1 VNGKVGSSVA
11 GATALV
17 GALLVRFPHPVQI
30 LLVLMV
36 LDIVLGGIVALLQRN
51 VSSHEFWKELAKKA
65 GTLVLLAALGAS
77 EPVLQF
83 DAMDYAAVFFVV
95 YELVCIT
102 EKAARLGV
110 PIPDRVAR
118 VLATLRGERDEQNRA
133 QAQSHTANS
142 R

>member
-1 VNGKVGSSVA
+1 MNGKVGSSVA

>member
-11 GATALV
+11 GATALF

-83 DAMDYAAVFFVV
+83 DAIDYAAVFFVV

>member
-1 VNGKVGSSVA
+1 MNGKVGSSVA
-11 GATALV
+11 GAIALF

-36 LDIVLGGIVALLQRN
+36 LDIVLGGIVALSRRN

-95 YELVCIT
+95 YELLTIT
-102 EKAARLGV
+102 ENTARLGV
-110 PIPDRVAR
+110 PIPERVAHM
-118 VLATLRGERDEQNRA
+118 LATLRGERDEQNRA
-133 QAQSHTANS
+133 EVQSNTENQI
-142 R
+142 

>member
-1 VNGKVGSSVA
+1 MNGKVGSSVA
-11 GATALV
+11 GATALF
-17 GALLVRFPHPVQI
+17 GALLVRFPYPVQI

>member
-1 VNGKVGSSVA
+1 MNGKVGSSVA
-11 GATALV
+11 GATALF

-83 DAMDYAAVFFVV
+83 DAIDYAAVFFVV